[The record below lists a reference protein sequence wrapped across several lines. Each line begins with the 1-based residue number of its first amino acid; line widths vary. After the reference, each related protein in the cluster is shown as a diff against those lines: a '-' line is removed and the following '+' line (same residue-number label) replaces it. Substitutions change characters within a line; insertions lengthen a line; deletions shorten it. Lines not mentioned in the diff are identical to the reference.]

1 MSGTDFMKLTVWEL
15 RRSLRL
21 TSTRI
26 TLMALLVA
34 GLLSIELGQRFWQS
48 QQQEITD
55 LTSQYDAQMRRLS
68 HRYANGGEAG
78 YWAYYSALPTWQ
90 QPHPLATLTW
100 GVRDVTPMVTWVRLL
115 GLETA
120 AL

>member
-55 LTSQYDAQMRRLS
+55 LTSRMT
-68 HRYANGGEAG
+68 HRCGG
-78 YWAYYSALPTWQ
+78 SPI
-90 QPHPLATLTW
+90 
-100 GVRDVTPMVTWVRLL
+100 VMPMVARQATGPITPLCRL
-115 GLETA
+115 GSSRIRWQP
-120 AL
+120 